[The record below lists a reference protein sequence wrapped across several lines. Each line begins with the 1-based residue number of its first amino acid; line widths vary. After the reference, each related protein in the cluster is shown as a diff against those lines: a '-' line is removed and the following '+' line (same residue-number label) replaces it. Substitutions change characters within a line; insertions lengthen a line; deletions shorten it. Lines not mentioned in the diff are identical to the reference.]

1 MEQIKKNLAVKIT
14 AFVLL
19 QFFVLVTVFSAAV
32 VIFNVSQGWYSKDEE
47 SVRAEIFTE
56 TADFASGEIIDRYVN
71 YGSQELERFFSG
83 LEEDAVNFGYAIYE
97 ESVDANGT
105 ISMQGK
111 PLRQLHGDLKN
122 GGDVYQNSYDF
133 ESYGVEIYLRA
144 PQDGTTGF
152 PDEIASFYGLQQ
164 NLYQYRIPAVIA
176 GSCGLAGAI
185 ALFVFLMVS
194 AGCGRKNSGEI
205 LKMIPLDL
213 GAVVAGV
220 ILAVLLS
227 AVTSIQFGYEFDAS
241 MALAIFIVL
250 GASIVISG
258 FLTIFAARAKQ
269 GAWWRSTIIYLCL
282 RLLRRLQKAAA
293 FFIRQIPVVWKTAAA
308 ALIFFFLI
316 VFMAPQVYY
325 NGFFLFFIAVLLLA
339 ACVLAVYTAMC
350 FKRLKEGA
358 EKIAQGDLAYQI
370 DKKGLFWDLSDHADT
385 LNHIRIGISRAVEE
399 RTKSER
405 FKAELITNVS
415 HDIKTPLTSIINYVD
430 FLKKEELGSEKAQEY
445 VEVLDRQSSRLK
457 KLTED
462 LVDASKAATGNIK
475 MELAPC
481 QVGVLLEQTIGEYE
495 EKAENCKL
503 KFVTKLPDKELEIM
517 ADGRRLWRVFDN
529 LLNNIC
535 KYSQPETR
543 VYLNLEETDG
553 QAVITWRNTSRYE
566 LNLTEEELTER
577 FVRGDR
583 SRHTEGSGLGLS
595 IARNLVKLQ
604 GGSFRVVVDG
614 DLFKVIL
621 KFPLIEE

>member
-1 MEQIKKNLAVKIT
+1 M
-14 AFVLL
+14 
-19 QFFVLVTVFSAAV
+19 
-32 VIFNVSQGWYSKDEE
+32 
-47 SVRAEIFTE
+47 
-56 TADFASGEIIDRYVN
+56 
-71 YGSQELERFFSG
+71 
-83 LEEDAVNFGYAIYE
+83 
-97 ESVDANGT
+97 
-105 ISMQGK
+105 
-111 PLRQLHGDLKN
+111 
-122 GGDVYQNSYDF
+122 
-133 ESYGVEIYLRA
+133 
-144 PQDGTTGF
+144 
-152 PDEIASFYGLQQ
+152 
-164 NLYQYRIPAVIA
+164 
-176 GSCGLAGAI
+176 
-185 ALFVFLMVS
+185 
-194 AGCGRKNSGEI
+194 
-205 LKMIPLDL
+205 
-213 GAVVAGV
+213 VAGV
-220 ILAVLLS
+220 IPGCAAKRCGHRSSLGMNS
-227 AVTSIQFGYEFDAS
+227 MRR

-269 GAWWRSTIIYLCL
+269 GTWWRSTIIYLCL
-282 RLLRRLQKAAA
+282 RLLRAGQKAAA
-293 FFIRQIPVVWKTAAA
+293 FFNPSGCRADF
-308 ALIFFFLI
+308 LLFLI
-316 VFMAPQVYY
+316 VWLWRRKVYY

-339 ACVLAVYTAMC
+339 AGVYWLFTLAMC

-503 KFVTKLPDKELEIM
+503 KFVTSFRTRNWK
-517 ADGRRLWRVFDN
+517 LWRM
-529 LLNNIC
+529 
-535 KYSQPETR
+535 
-543 VYLNLEETDG
+543 
-553 QAVITWRNTSRYE
+553 
-566 LNLTEEELTER
+566 
-577 FVRGDR
+577 
-583 SRHTEGSGLGLS
+583 
-595 IARNLVKLQ
+595 
-604 GGSFRVVVDG
+604 DG
-614 DLFKVIL
+614 DSGGCLIICSTISANTPNRRRGSISIWRRRTGRQSLLGGIL
-621 KFPLIEE
+621 PATN